1 MRAILSY
8 LKGSWR
14 TMCVIF
20 ALLIVQAYCDLTLP
34 TYMSNIVDV
43 GIQQNGVERA
53 VPEQIRSQSM
63 AELSLFLTDEEIG
76 LVKTGYWEEDGVLKG
91 MLRGGPIGA
100 DCWEVHQLYIDPFF
114 QREGIGSRLM
124 MAFLEQARESGTS
137 SVILWVLEENLSARS
152 FYERVGF
159 SFGGEIQKVGK
170 TDKRQLLYRLSL
182 EGEES

>member
-1 MRAILSY
+1 MIRRAEERDVGRLAEILVFA
-8 LKGSWR
+8 KR
-14 TMCVIF
+14 T
-20 ALLIVQAYCDLTLP
+20 AYRPVFQDDRFSFGELQVLP
-34 TYMSNIVDV
+34 TAAAITD
-43 GIQQNGVERA
+43 A
-53 VPEQIRSQSM
+53 
-63 AELSLFLTDEEIG
+63 FLKET
-76 LVKTGYWEEDGVLKG
+76 LVWEEDGVLKG

-124 MAFLEQARESGTS
+124 MAFLEQARESGAS

-182 EGEES
+182 EGEESQWIHLI